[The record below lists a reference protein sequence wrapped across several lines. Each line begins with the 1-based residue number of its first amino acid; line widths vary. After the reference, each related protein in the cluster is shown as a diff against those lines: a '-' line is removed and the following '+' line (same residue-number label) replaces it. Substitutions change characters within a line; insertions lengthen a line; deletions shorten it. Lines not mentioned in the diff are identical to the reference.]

1 MEVISMKKFVSSFI
15 RKVPELDH
23 GERNAVYSA
32 LDSIGDYDKV
42 CDLIESRMDEAPHCP
57 HCSCEKIYKHGKK
70 SGLQRFRCSRCG
82 KTFNALTGTPLAR
95 LRKKHLW
102 LKYMDCM
109 LRSTVLRVA
118 GLQLGINKRTAFLWR
133 HRFSTQLCNDTSP
146 PLEGIVEAD
155 ETYLRVSY
163 KGNRHLHRKAHKR
176 GGDNGVRG
184 LSKAQVCIVTARDR
198 SSHNVEFIGG
208 LGAVRT
214 AKLDRK
220 LAPCITSEAVLVT
233 DGLQSYEGF
242 CQHNALE
249 HVVVKNKKGERVKG
263 PFHIQHVNAFHS
275 RIKDWIYGHFKGV
288 ATRYLHHYLWW
299 RHELE
304 NPHIKDAVTLFR
316 ASLC

>member
-1 MEVISMKKFVSSFI
+1 MKKFVASFI

-23 GERNAVYSA
+23 RERTAVRSA
-32 LDSIGDYDKV
+32 LDSIGDYNTV
-42 CDLIESRMDEAPHCP
+42 CGMIESRLDKDPHCP
-57 HCSCEKIYKHGKK
+57 HCNCGRIYKHGKK
-70 SGLQRFRCSRCG
+70 SGLQRYKCSSCG

-102 LKYMDCM
+102 LEYMECM
-109 LRSTVLRVA
+109 LRSTVLRAA
-118 GLQLGINKRTAFLWR
+118 GDQLNIDKRTAFLWR
-133 HRFSTQLCNDTSP
+133 HRFSVQLCKDTSS
-146 PLEGIVEAD
+146 PLKGIVEAD

-163 KGNRHLHRKAHKR
+163 KGNRHLNRKAHKR

-198 SSHNVEFIGG
+198 SNHNLEFIGG
-208 LGAVRT
+208 LGAVKT

-220 LAPCITSEAVLVT
+220 LAQHIVPGSILVT
-233 DGLQSYEGF
+233 DGLQSYNGF
-242 CQHNALE
+242 CKHNDIS
-249 HVVVKNKKGERVKG
+249 HVVVKNKKGQRVKG
-263 PFHIQHVNAFHS
+263 PFHIQHVNAFHH

-304 NPHIKDAVTLFR
+304 NPHIKDVVTLFQ